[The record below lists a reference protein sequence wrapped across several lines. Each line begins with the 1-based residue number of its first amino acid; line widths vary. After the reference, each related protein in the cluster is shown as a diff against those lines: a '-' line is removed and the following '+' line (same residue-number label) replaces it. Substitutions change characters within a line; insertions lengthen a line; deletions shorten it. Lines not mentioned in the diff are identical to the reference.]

1 MWIFG
6 RKSKEEPIYAR
17 KTVSIRMEAIGGQGA
32 NSAGKI
38 FAEAAV
44 LGMGYTGNHFSS
56 FGSEKKGTPVK
67 SFVRFSTEGKVIRT
81 ASFIK
86 HPDVLVIFHESLLQ
100 THPECLEGITAH
112 TDLLINS
119 TKSPDEIQFPLGF
132 KVRKFATI
140 DATTLALKHE
150 CGLNAIMLGAITKF
164 CPEVSSDLLLKTF
177 LRFFSH
183 LPEQV
188 QKHNAEGYEA
198 GVKKTK
204 EYLFEDSQASVDRPP
219 EVLPRMGWENAPLGG
234 LIVNPGNTIL
244 KDNSASRKGL
254 LPRFLSEI
262 CFNCGYC
269 DMVCPDY
276 CFVWKIDPEKKQA
289 PQLQGIDYQYCK
301 GCQKCVVACPVQA
314 LVTVPEGELTEEEKS
329 QHLFPQIHSKTQRD

>member
-6 RKSKEEPIYAR
+6 RKAKEEPAYSR

-44 LGMGYTGNHFSS
+44 LGKGYTGNHFSS

-67 SFVRFSTEGKVIRT
+67 SFVRFSTEGKIIRT
-81 ASFIK
+81 ASYIK
-86 HPDVLVIFHESLLQ
+86 HPDILVIFHESLLQ
-100 THPECLEGITAH
+100 THPECLDGIDAH

-119 TKSPDEIQFPLGF
+119 TKSPDEIQFPQGF
-132 KVRKFATI
+132 KVRKFATV
-140 DATTLALKHE
+140 DATSLALKHE
-150 CGLNAIMLGAITKF
+150 CGLNAVMLGAITKF
-164 CPEVSSDLLLKTF
+164 CSEVPADLLLKTF
-177 LRFFSH
+177 LRFFAH

-188 QKHNAEGYEA
+188 QKNNSEGFEA
-198 GVKKTK
+198 GIKKTK
-204 EYLFEDSQASVDRPP
+204 EYLFDESQASV
-219 EVLPRMGWENAPLGG
+219 EKTAEILPKLGWENAPLGG
-234 LIVNPGNTIL
+234 LIVNPGNTVL

-254 LPRFLSEI
+254 LPRFLPEI

-276 CFVWKIDPEKKQA
+276 CFVWEIDPAKNPP
-289 PQLQGIDYQYCK
+289 PQLKGIDYQYCK

-314 LVTVPEGELTEEEKS
+314 LVTVPEGDLTKEERS
-329 QHLFPQIHSKTQRD
+329 QHLFPHLHKRDQKD